1 MRRIH
6 RLAILSTIACA
17 IPGGAAA
24 QQLWDEVRSE
34 AFGALNVA
42 IPVGEFG
49 EHVELGGGAS
59 AGVVLFLDSER
70 RVGVR
75 TEAGFIVYGSDTER
89 HPFSRTIPL
98 VELGVQTTNAILSAG
113 VGPQIYLGT
122 GSMRPFVHGTVGFAY
137 FATTTA
143 VEPKG
148 SDIEIA
154 STTNHDDFQL
164 SLSAGGGIAAVIREG
179 ENPLSLS
186 LSASYQ
192 RNGLTEYLTGGTDDL
207 HGLPGGGWVSS
218 PKESKADLITCRV
231 GLSVALGRR

>member
-24 QQLWDEVRSE
+24 QQMWDEMRSE

-49 EHVELGGGAS
+49 KHVELGGGVGT
-59 AGVVLFLDSER
+59 GVVLFLDPER

-75 TEAGFIVYGSDTER
+75 AEAGYIVYGSDTER

-98 VELGVQTTNAILSAG
+98 VELDMRTTNEILSAG

-122 GSMRPFVHGTVGFAY
+122 GKLRPFVYGTVGFAY
-137 FATTTA
+137 FATTTT
-143 VEPKG
+143 VEPVG

-154 STTNHDDFQL
+154 STTNFDDFQL
-164 SLSAGGGIAAVIREG
+164 SLGAGGGIAAVIRDG

-192 RNGLTEYLTGGTDDL
+192 RNGLTKYLTGGTDDL
-207 HGLPGGGWVSS
+207 HKLPRRGWVFR
-218 PKESKADLITCRV
+218 PKTSEANLITYRA

>member
-24 QQLWDEVRSE
+24 QQMWDEMRSE

-49 EHVELGGGAS
+49 EHVELGGGVGT
-59 AGVVLFLDSER
+59 GVVLFLDPER

-75 TEAGFIVYGSDTER
+75 AEAGYIVYGLDTER
-89 HPFSRTIPL
+89 RRLSLTIPL
-98 VELGVQTTNAILSAG
+98 VELDVRTTNEILSAG

-122 GSMRPFVHGTVGFAY
+122 GNLRPFVYGAVGFAY
-137 FATTTA
+137 FATTTTI
-143 VEPKG
+143 EPEG

-154 STTNHDDFQL
+154 STTNFDDFRL

-207 HGLPGGGWVSS
+207 RRLPGGGWVFR
-218 PKESKADLITCRV
+218 PRESKANLITCRV